1 LISATDVEQV
11 TPQIGEVPGELVIT
25 LAMPQSSEMR
35 LELEYVGG
43 ESVDVL
49 GNRTAA
55 HQPVRFGY
63 ASPGVTIGP
72 LNR

>member
-1 LISATDVEQV
+1 VEQI
-11 TPQIGEVPGELVIT
+11 TPQAGELPGELVVT
-25 LAMPQSSEMR
+25 LAAPQSSEMR

-55 HQPVRFGY
+55 NQPVTFGY